1 MEQDQEY
8 YRRYLAG
15 DGEALAFLIEK
26 YRDRLIFFLRR
37 FLRSPDDAEEVAA
50 ECFAELAIHPL
61 RYRFAGSVK
70 TYLFSIG
77 RHKALN
83 LGKRQAKFPSL
94 PLETADLSPE
104 YRTFEEEIFR
114 REEARQLH
122 CAIDRLPEDYRT
134 VLHLLYFEELS
145 YEEAG
150 RVMKKSRKQIDNLAY
165 RAKQSLKALLEKEG
179 VEP

>member
-8 YRRYLAG
+8 YRRYLEG
-15 DGEALAFLIEK
+15 DEGALAFLVEK

-50 ECFAELAIHPL
+50 ECFAELAIHPF

-83 LGKRQAKFPSL
+83 LCKRQAKFPSL

-104 YRTFEEEIFR
+104 YHTFEEEILQ

-122 CAIDRLPEDYRT
+122 CAIDQLPQDYRT

-145 YEEAG
+145 YEEAA

-165 RAKQSLKALLEKEG
+165 RAKQSLKVLLEKEG
-179 VEP
+179 MGS

>member
-15 DGEALAFLIEK
+15 DGDALAFLIEK
-26 YRDRLIFFLRR
+26 HRDRLIFFLRR

-83 LGKRQAKFPSL
+83 LSKRQAKFPSA
-94 PLETADLSPE
+94 PLEGADLSQE

-122 CAIDRLPEDYRT
+122 CALDRLPEDYRT

-145 YEEAG
+145 YEEAA
-150 RVMKKSRKQIDNLAY
+150 RVMKKNRKQIDNLAY

-179 VEP
+179 DGL

>member
-15 DGEALAFLIEK
+15 DGEALSFLIEK

-83 LGKRQAKFPSL
+83 LCKRQEKLL
-94 PLETADLSPE
+94 PLETAELSPE

-122 CAIDRLPEDYRT
+122 CAINRLPEDYRT

-145 YEEAG
+145 YEEAA
-150 RVMKKSRKQIDNLAY
+150 RIMKKSRKQIDNLAY
-165 RAKQSLKALLEKEG
+165 RAKRSLKALLEKEG
-179 VEP
+179 NAL

>member
-15 DGEALAFLIEK
+15 DGDALAFLIEK

-37 FLRSPDDAEEVAA
+37 FLHSPDDAEEVAA

-61 RYRFAGSVK
+61 RYRFASSVK

-83 LGKRQAKFPSL
+83 LSKRQAKFPSA
-94 PLETADLSPE
+94 PLEAADLSQE

-122 CAIDRLPEDYRT
+122 CAIDQLPEDYRT

-145 YEEAG
+145 YEEAA
-150 RVMKKSRKQIDNLAY
+150 RVMKKNRKQIDNLAY

-179 VEP
+179 NGL